1 MYIMHVKP
9 GTYQLI
15 ISCAEREG
23 LVFDDDGEGDGLK
36 FCNAVRKS
44 EEDVNKREMFNVHIG
59 KLVQT
64 VSGLHFVLFYY
75 RVTAAAQN
83 PPEI

>member
-1 MYIMHVKP
+1 MHVKP

-36 FCNAVRKS
+36 FCNTVRKS
-44 EEDVNKREMFNVHIG
+44 EEDVNKREMFNVHTG
-59 KLVQT
+59 KLVQM

>member
-44 EEDVNKREMFNVHIG
+44 EEE
-59 KLVQT
+59 
-64 VSGLHFVLFYY
+64 
-75 RVTAAAQN
+75 
-83 PPEI
+83 

>member
-1 MYIMHVKP
+1 MHVKP

-23 LVFDDDGEGDGLK
+23 LVFDDDGDGLK
-36 FCNAVRKS
+36 FFNAVRKS
-44 EEDVNKREMFNVHIG
+44 EEDVNKSEMFNVHTG

-75 RVTAAAQN
+75 RVTAAAQHL
-83 PPEI
+83 PDVS